1 MGKKKV
7 FFSQS
12 DKGCKGR
19 FRTCRQKWK
28 SYPSWNAAIV
38 GEKMC
43 LIHFYFVR
51 LAPALYLRPSVTLW
65 AGYYFL
71 CLFFCSHLR
80 SLPRR
85 GGEELKK
92 KNIPAMESNIILKM
106 DAFIALI
113 NNETWIRCN
122 RYSGLFICRSV
133 CASLSVYFL
142 STQVEIPPRTSIIR
156 FFGR

>member
-1 MGKKKV
+1 MQAKMKKLSILKCCNCRGKNVLDPFLFCPFSPCPV
-7 FFSQS
+7 FTTECNTLSRILFSL
-12 DKGCKGR
+12 
-19 FRTCRQKWK
+19 
-28 SYPSWNAAIV
+28 P
-38 GEKMC
+38 
-43 LIHFYFVR
+43 
-51 LAPALYLRPSVTLW
+51 
-65 AGYYFL
+65 
-71 CLFFCSHLR
+71 FFCSHLR

-142 STQVEIPPRTSIIR
+142 STQVEIPPRRSIIR